1 MPTYASKTDVPVS
14 ASVAEIQR
22 TVERFGAEEF
32 GYAVRKDAGMVE
44 FISGG
49 RRVRI
54 VVPLP
59 DRDAEE
65 FTHRRSGARPAER
78 RTEVEARELWEQAC
92 RQRWRALALVVK
104 AKLEAVEA
112 GISTFEAEFLAQLVL
127 PGGITFGQAVAPRLE
142 EVLAGSAPAS
152 LLELEPRQP

>member
-1 MPTYASKTDVPVS
+1 MPTYASKTDVPVA

-32 GYAVRKDAGMVE
+32 GYAVRRDAGMVE

-59 DRDAEE
+59 DRDAKE
-65 FTHRRSGARPAER
+65 FTTYLRGGFRYERAEG
-78 RTEVEARELWEQAC
+78 EATKRWEQAS

-152 LLELEPRQP
+152 LLELEPKRP